1 MRCSEY
7 GEEMSSGG
15 RRGATPGHIVMSHT
29 RSEHKGGFKCTI
41 HFVNIYM
48 LHSNEYQL
56 WQHNGLL
63 EILCLQDQF
72 F

>member
-1 MRCSEY
+1 MRGSEHR
-7 GEEMSSGG
+7 EEMSSGG
-15 RRGATPGHIVMSHT
+15 RRGATPGHTGMTHAP
-29 RSEHKGGFKCTI
+29 SEHKGGFKCTI
-41 HFVNIYM
+41 NFAEIYM
-48 LHSNEYQL
+48 LHPNEHQL